1 MTTRANILL
10 VDDEE
15 ILLCSLGADL
25 RHEGYVVTTAEN
37 GKDALVKLKNTGTD
51 LIVSDLSMPEMEGLE
66 LLEKVKEYDPEISFI
81 LLTGYGE
88 LESAVKAL
96 RLKAD
101 DYLLKPCAIEELLL
115 RITSALEKRDAL
127 RKVKIYEE
135 ILSVCCVCGLIR
147 DDTGVDNGKGVW
159 LNAGQYLCKRTSTK
173 ISHGYCPKCFSQAKQ
188 ELDSLNGEM

>member
-1 MTTRANILL
+1 MTANSNILL

-15 ILLCSLGADL
+15 LLLCSIGADL

-37 GKDALVKLKNTGTD
+37 GKEALAKLKKIDID
-51 LIVSDLSMPEMEGLE
+51 LIVSDLSMPEMGGLE
-66 LLEKVKEYDPEISFI
+66 LLEKVKEYNPEISFI

-88 LESAVKAL
+88 MESAIKAL

-115 RITSALEKRDAL
+115 RMASALEKREAL

-135 ILSVCCVCGLIR
+135 ILPVCCVCGLIR
-147 DDTGVDNGKGVW
+147 DDTGVDHGQGVW

-173 ISHGYCPKCFSQAKQ
+173 VSHGYCPKCFAKAEQ
-188 ELDSLNGEM
+188 ELSSFIK

>member
-1 MTTRANILL
+1 MTASGNILL

-15 ILLCSLGADL
+15 LLLCSLGVEL
-25 RHEGYVVTTAEN
+25 RHEGYVVTTAGN
-37 GKDALVKLKNTGTD
+37 GKEALAKLKNISTD
-51 LIVSDLSMPEMEGLE
+51 LIVSDLSMPEMGGLE

-88 LESAVKAL
+88 MESAIKAL

-115 RITSALEKRDAL
+115 RMASALEKREAL

-135 ILSVCCVCGLIR
+135 ILPICCVCGLIR
-147 DDTGVDNGKGVW
+147 DDTGVASGQGPW
-159 LNAGQYLCKRTSTK
+159 LKAGQYLCQRTSTK
-173 ISHGYCPKCFSQAKQ
+173 VTHSYCPKCYAKVMQ
-188 ELDSLNGEM
+188 ELNP